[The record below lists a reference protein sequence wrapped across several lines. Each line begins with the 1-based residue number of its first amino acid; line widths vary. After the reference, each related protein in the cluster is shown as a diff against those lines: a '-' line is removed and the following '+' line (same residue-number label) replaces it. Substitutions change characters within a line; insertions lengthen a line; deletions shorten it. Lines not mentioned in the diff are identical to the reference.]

1 MIIIINLEFCLSALV
16 SEWGPHVE
24 HKPVIKLL
32 ISNIKTCIAGV
43 LSCGEI
49 MILPQH
55 RAMQGLCVCAGNL
68 QSGKVIFCLLRLGE
82 NALDG
87 KCI

>member
-1 MIIIINLEFCLSALV
+1 M
-16 SEWGPHVE
+16 GPHVE
-24 HKPVIKLL
+24 HKPVISLL
-32 ISNIKTCIAGV
+32 IGSIKFCIAGV

-55 RAMQGLCVCAGNL
+55 WAVCAGNML
-68 QSGKVIFCLLRLGE
+68 SGKVILCFLRLGE

>member
-1 MIIIINLEFCLSALV
+1 M
-16 SEWGPHVE
+16 GPHVE

-32 ISNIKTCIAGV
+32 IGNIKFCIAGV

-49 MILPQH
+49 TILPQH
-55 RAMQGLCVCAGNL
+55 WAVCAGNML
-68 QSGKVIFCLLRLGE
+68 SGKVIFCLLTLGE

-87 KCI
+87 KRI